1 MDPVGRALEQA
12 KRDSEEAAAL
22 GRLRIKLRE
31 PLSHLGG
38 PQPSRRAS
46 EPAGRAMD
54 PVGRDSNKARIS
66 EGAIKGGPVGDNDL
80 WYHYREIFIFI
91 RTCKEEAAALGGPRI
106 KLGEPWSQL
115 GGPQSQ
121 LGWP

>member
-38 PQPSRRAS
+38 PPPSRRAS
-46 EPAGRAMD
+46 EPAGRALD
-54 PVGRDSNKARIS
+54 PVGRASKKAKTS

-80 WYHYREIFIFI
+80 WYHHIGE
-91 RTCKEEAAALGGPRI
+91 ALGGPQI
-106 KLGEPWSQL
+106 KLGELLRKLQHWKGLRAS
-115 GGPQSQ
+115 
-121 LGWP
+121 